1 MAKEKMNPKNKKSL
15 FLTLTIVFIILTFV
29 MLNNALGNGVIT
41 FADVALSVNGM
52 KSVKDGSLINSSSG
66 SNQSGNKYPSGRDIY
81 FFEKI
86 DLGSRSDGYYYSVAR
101 MGGRFDDEE
110 GEGEY
115 VVLKKYGSYPE
126 VDFFL
131 LRMPEV
137 PPANG
142 YRISYT
148 LAEEDFSDLIDD
160 DFRNAYPEVF
170 TGKTND
176 VFSVIDMDS
185 DILMTFKELEQERSD
200 RINEGIGN
208 LFIYGFV
215 SVLCVIGFIIAV
227 PLGLS
232 TIAWLLLAFIFLLL
246 FIIFLCIFLTIK
258 KEVSNGLSKS
268 EKI

>member
-1 MAKEKMNPKNKKSL
+1 MAKKEMTQKKSL
-15 FLTLTIVFIILTFV
+15 YLTLAIVFIILTFV
-29 MLNNALGNGVIT
+29 MVNNALGTGVIT
-41 FADVALSVNGM
+41 FADLALSVNGM
-52 KSVKDGSLINSSSG
+52 KSVKDGSLIDSSSG

-86 DLGSRSDGYYYSVAR
+86 DLAAGSDGYYYSVAKIGSR
-101 MGGRFDDEE
+101 DDYYRE
-110 GEGEY
+110 EGEY

-131 LRMPEV
+131 ERPPEI

-142 YRISYT
+142 YRIPYT
-148 LAEEDFSDLIDD
+148 LGEEDFSDLIDD

-200 RINEGIGN
+200 RINKGIGS

-246 FIIFLCIFLTIK
+246 FIIFLCNFLTIK